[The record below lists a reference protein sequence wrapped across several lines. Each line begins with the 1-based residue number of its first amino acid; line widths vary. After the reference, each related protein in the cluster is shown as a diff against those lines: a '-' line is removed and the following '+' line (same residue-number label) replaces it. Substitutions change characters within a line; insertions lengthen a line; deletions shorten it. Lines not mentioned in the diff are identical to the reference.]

1 MPQQWKF
8 QGTSS
13 PVRSMDWTEGTFGL
27 DWPGLLGPSVPSGLD
42 WLAERYRRLG
52 LARNLRSR
60 PVQSRTKP
68 VQSGRTGF
76 GLDRQI
82 SDHDLLPLLSTPFHC
97 PPLIQVNYFPR
108 IIQPLP
114 EILKPL
120 SAKLRFKF
128 IISDNA
134 VPRPSIVREL
144 LAKGLETGFHKIS
157 NGKTFHIEQSNT
169 AVIARGKH
177 SCYKDSLLGLN

>member
-1 MPQQWKF
+1 MSQQWKF

-120 SAKLRFKF
+120 SAKLRLSLLYRIMLFRVLGLFGNYWRRGSKLDF
-128 IISDNA
+128 IKS
-134 VPRPSIVREL
+134 RTGKPSI
-144 LAKGLETGFHKIS
+144 
-157 NGKTFHIEQSNT
+157 
-169 AVIARGKH
+169 
-177 SCYKDSLLGLN
+177 